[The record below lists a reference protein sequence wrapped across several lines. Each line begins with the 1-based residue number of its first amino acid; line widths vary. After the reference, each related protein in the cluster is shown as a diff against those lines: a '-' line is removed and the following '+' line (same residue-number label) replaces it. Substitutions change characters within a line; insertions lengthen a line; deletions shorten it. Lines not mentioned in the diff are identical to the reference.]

1 MRGGERGR
9 RPGGGGARSSAGRQ
23 RGREGGRRTRGMA
36 VTDPLLFARAHGVSV
51 AGLAGW
57 VASERRHEVAPMGH
71 QEPVLS
77 VSYQGTGI

>member
-1 MRGGERGR
+1 
-9 RPGGGGARSSAGRQ
+9 
-23 RGREGGRRTRGMA
+23 MA
-36 VTDPLLFARAHGVSV
+36 VTGPLLVARAHGVSL

-57 VASERRHEVAPMGH
+57 VASERRHEVTPMGH